1 MVDKISRARKK
12 ELEQPDPFLEALY
25 NGLEKAGV
33 YKKQIIW
40 IAAAVVAVVV
50 IFAGTVYNIQK
61 AGSNASTLLAQTLE
75 KYSGQEPVEGYE
87 AVKEDFNNLLD
98 QYSNTS
104 AGRVALV
111 RYAGICYK
119 ASKFDK
125 ARELYEKALDQFSD
139 DPVMHNL
146 ILVSLGHAS
155 QAGKQ
160 YDRAEASFREVL
172 DGETPFLKD
181 EALFNLGIL
190 LAAQGKEKK
199 SQTFFQTIVSD
210 HKNSLYF
217 PMAESR
223 LANS

>member
-25 NGLEKAGV
+25 NGLEKAGK
-33 YKKQIIW
+33 YKKQIVW
-40 IAAAVVAVVV
+40 IAAAVAAVVV

-61 AGSNASTLLAQTLE
+61 AGSSASTLLAQTLE

-87 AVKEDFNNLLD
+87 AVKEDFNKLLE
-98 QYSNTS
+98 QYANTS

-125 ARELYEKALDQFSD
+125 AREMYEKALDQFSD

-146 ILVSLGHAS
+146 IQVSLGHAC
-155 QAGKQ
+155 QAGDQ
-160 YDRAEASFREVL
+160 YDRAEASFREVV
-172 DGETPFLKD
+172 DGDNPFLKD

-190 LAAQGKEKK
+190 LAVQGVEKE
-199 SQTFFQTIVSD
+199 SNTFFKTIVSD
-210 HKNSLYF
+210 HKDSLYF
-217 PMAESR
+217 PVAESR
-223 LANS
+223 LAKS